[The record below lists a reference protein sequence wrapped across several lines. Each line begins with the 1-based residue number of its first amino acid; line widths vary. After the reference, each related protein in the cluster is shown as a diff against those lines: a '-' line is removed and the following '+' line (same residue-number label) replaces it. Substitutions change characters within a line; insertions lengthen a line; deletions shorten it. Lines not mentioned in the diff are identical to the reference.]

1 MLLPP
6 DLRDWIASDDPVHFI
21 IEAVQQTPTEAFR
34 VNGRGSGSAQYP
46 PAMVLALLV
55 YCYSMGI
62 FSSRRIERA
71 TYRDVS
77 VRFLTGDTHPDH
89 DTIATFR
96 RQNGAAIS
104 ACFKQVLL
112 LARELGLAKVGTVSV
127 DGSHFRANASKFKNV
142 SYERAGELVDQLDG
156 EIKALLEKAD
166 QADHQDKGEDSL
178 PEELQRLE
186 QLREKLRLARERMK
200 QRAEEQAKARE
211 EELEEAHQQKKAQ
224 GKKTFRKKKATDAMG
239 DSGDKTPPKSRDNL
253 TDTDSRLMRKDE
265 RASYEQCYNAQA
277 VVDADGSQLVL
288 SARVIQSSIDHGEL
302 VADIDAI
309 PKELGTPRNVLADG
323 GYASESEVKAL
334 EARSMKL
341 YVNVCAEAPRKHD
354 FRPAGGEPK
363 QPSPTAESAF
373 GKRMIA
379 LLQTDTGKALYA
391 LRKQSVEPV
400 FGILKKNLG
409 FRQFNLRGLAKVTLE
424 WELLTLSYNIK
435 RIWNMKM
442 AKAPA

>member
-6 DLRDWIASDDPVHFI
+6 DLRDWIAADDPVHFI

-46 PAMVLALLV
+46 PAMMLALLI

-89 DTIATFR
+89 DTIVTFR

-186 QLREKLRLARERMK
+186 QLRDKLRLARERMK
-200 QRAEEQAKARE
+200 QRAQEQAKARE
-211 EELEEAHQQKKAQ
+211 KELEEAHQQKKSQ
-224 GKKTFRKKKATDAMG
+224 GKKTFRKKKAADAPG
-239 DSGDKTPPKSRDNL
+239 EPDDRTPPKSRDNL
-253 TDTDSRLMRKDE
+253 TDSRLMRKDE
-265 RASYEQCYNAQA
+265 RGSYEQCYNAQA

-288 SARVIQSSIDHGEL
+288 SARVIQSSIDHGAL

-323 GYASESEVKAL
+323 GYASESEVKVL

-354 FRPAGGEPK
+354 FRPAVGEPK
-363 QPSPTAESAF
+363 QQSPTAESAF

-442 AKAPA
+442 ARALA